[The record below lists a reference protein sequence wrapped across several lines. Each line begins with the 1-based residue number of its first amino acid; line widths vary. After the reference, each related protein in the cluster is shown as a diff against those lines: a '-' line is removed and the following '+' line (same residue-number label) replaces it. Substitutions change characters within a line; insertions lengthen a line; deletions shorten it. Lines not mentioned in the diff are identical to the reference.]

1 MRISVIGCGYL
12 GAVHAA
18 TLASMG
24 HTVVGIDVDAAKVEQ
39 LGRGAAPFFEPGL
52 DELLRDGIATARLS
66 FSTDFADA
74 AGSQLH
80 FLCVGTPQS
89 KTSGGADLSYVVAAT
104 EALLP
109 HLAAGSAVVGKSTV
123 PVGTVDMLRGVLFP
137 RPDVLLGW
145 NPEFLRQGTAV
156 KDSLVPDRLVYG
168 VPEDGVPADS
178 GPAGPA
184 SSANSG
190 PANTGPAG
198 TGARNT
204 GPANTGP
211 ASSAN
216 TGPADSGAPNTGP
229 ANTGPASSANSG
241 AAITAA
247 LDAVYA
253 PLLAA
258 GIPRL
263 VCNFATAELIKSASN
278 AYLATK
284 LSFINAMAEL
294 CDATGTDV
302 KQLGAA
308 MGMDPRIGGRY
319 LHAGLGFGGGCLPK
333 DIRSLRVQASGLGVD
348 SVDQWMDVVDSINR
362 DQRARTVKLAAELC
376 GGQLSGRRVTV
387 LGAAFKPDTDDIRD
401 SPALDVALQLA
412 SAGAHVTVTDPA
424 AINNAWLRYPQLRFE
439 PSTSQALEGAE
450 LVLLLTEWD
459 EYAAL
464 SPADAGALVRRRN
477 LLDARNVLDASV
489 WEADGWTVRGLG
501 RGSAPSPSA
510 AGITAAGTTAA
521 KPSPTKPSA
530 ATATQLSPA
539 GHRPG

>member
-24 HTVVGIDVDAAKVEQ
+24 HSVVGIDVDAAKVEQ

-52 DELLRDGIATARLS
+52 EELLRDGIATGRLG

-74 AGSQLH
+74 ARAQLH

-89 KTSGGADLSYVVAAT
+89 KTSDGADLSYLVAAT

-109 HLAAGSAVVGKSTV
+109 HLAARCAVVGKSTV
-123 PVGTVDMLRGVLFP
+123 PVGTVDMLRGVLSA
-137 RPDVLLGW
+137 RPDVPLGW

-168 VPEDGVPADS
+168 IPEDG
-178 GPAGPA
+178 
-184 SSANSG
+184 
-190 PANTGPAG
+190 
-198 TGARNT
+198 
-204 GPANTGP
+204 
-211 ASSAN
+211 
-216 TGPADSGAPNTGP
+216 
-229 ANTGPASSANSG
+229 SG
-241 AAITAA
+241 AAVTAA
-247 LDAVYA
+247 LDAVYE

-294 CDATGTDV
+294 CDATGADV

-308 MGMDPRIGGRY
+308 MGFDPRIGSRY

-333 DIRSLRVQASGLGVD
+333 DIRSLRVQAAGLGVH
-348 SVDQWMDVVDSINR
+348 SVDQWMAVVDSINQ
-362 DQRARTVKLAAELC
+362 DQRSRTVGLARELC
-376 GGQLSGRRVTV
+376 GGELGGRRVTV
-387 LGAAFKPDTDDIRD
+387 LGAAFKPDTDDIRY
-401 SPALDVALQLA
+401 SPALAVALQLA

-439 PSTSQALEGAE
+439 PSTTAALEGAE

-464 SPADAGALVRRRN
+464 RPADAGALVRRRT
-477 LLDARNVLDASV
+477 LLDARNALDAAA
-489 WEADGWTVRGLG
+489 WEAAGWTVRGLG
-501 RGSAPSPSA
+501 RGLPRGRATDPSEA
-510 AGITAAGTTAA
+510 AGQPLVPAGPTVAGT
-521 KPSPTKPSA
+521 P
-530 ATATQLSPA
+530 
-539 GHRPG
+539 R

>member
-1 MRISVIGCGYL
+1 MKISVIGCGYL

-24 HTVVGIDVDAAKVEQ
+24 HTVVGIDVDAGKVEQ

-52 DELLRDGIATARLS
+52 DELLLDGVTTGRLS

-74 AGSQLH
+74 AGAELH
-80 FLCVGTPQS
+80 FLCVGTPQA
-89 KTSGGADLSYVVAAT
+89 KTSDGADLSYLVAAT

-123 PVGTVDMLRGVLFP
+123 PVGTVDMLRGVLSP

-168 VPEDGVPADS
+168 VPDDGVPARP
-178 GPAGPA
+178 G
-184 SSANSG
+184 NSDD
-190 PANTGPAG
+190 
-198 TGARNT
+198 GAARPGNST
-204 GPANTGP
+204 DGLTRHSTTDTPTA
-211 ASSAN
+211 A
-216 TGPADSGAPNTGP
+216 TGPADPDP
-229 ANTGPASSANSG
+229 ARTRPADSG

-278 AYLATK
+278 AFLATK

-294 CDATGTDV
+294 CDATGADV

-308 MGMDPRIGGRY
+308 MGLDPRIGSRY

-333 DIRSLRVQASGLGVD
+333 DIRSLRVQAAGLGVD
-348 SVDQWMDVVDSINR
+348 SVDRWMDVVDSINR
-362 DQRARTVKLAAELC
+362 DQRSRTVGVARDLC
-376 GGQLSGRRVTV
+376 GGQLGGRRVTV

-424 AINNAWLRYPQLRFE
+424 AINNAWLRFPQLRFE
-439 PSTSQALEGAE
+439 PSTAQALDGAE

-459 EYAAL
+459 EYAGL
-464 SPADAGALVRRRN
+464 SPADAGALVRRRT
-477 LLDARNVLDASV
+477 LLDARNVLDASA
-489 WEADGWTVRGLG
+489 WAAEGWTVRGLG
-501 RGSAPSPSA
+501 RGR
-510 AGITAAGTTAA
+510 TAGTIT
-521 KPSPTKPSA
+521 TR
-530 ATATQLSPA
+530 LSTA
-539 GHRPG
+539 GHRLA

>member
-24 HTVVGIDVDAAKVEQ
+24 HSVVGIDVDAAKVEQ

-52 DELLRDGIATARLS
+52 DELLRDGVTTGRLS

-74 AGSQLH
+74 ARAQLH

-89 KTSGGADLSYVVAAT
+89 KTSDGADLSYLVAAT

-109 HLAAGSAVVGKSTV
+109 HLAARSAVVGKSTV
-123 PVGTVDMLRGVLFP
+123 PVGTVDMLRGVLSA

-168 VPEDGVPADS
+168 IPEDGSCGVGTPGDTLPDG
-178 GPAGPA
+178 GPAR
-184 SSANSG
+184 
-190 PANTGPAG
+190 TGPGNSSTPG
-198 TGARNT
+198 TGA
-204 GPANTGP
+204 AV
-211 ASSAN
+211 
-216 TGPADSGAPNTGP
+216 
-229 ANTGPASSANSG
+229 
-241 AAITAA
+241 TAV
-247 LDAVYA
+247 LDAVYE

-294 CDATGTDV
+294 CDATGADV

-308 MGMDPRIGGRY
+308 MGFDPRIGSRY

-333 DIRSLRVQASGLGVD
+333 DIRSLRVQAAGLGVD
-348 SVDQWMDVVDSINR
+348 SVDRWMAVVDSINQ
-362 DQRARTVKLAAELC
+362 DQRSRTVGLARELC
-376 GGQLSGRRVTV
+376 GGELGGRRVTV

-401 SPALDVALQLA
+401 SPALAVALQLA

-439 PSTSQALEGAE
+439 PSTTAALEGAE

-464 SPADAGALVRRRN
+464 RPAAAGALVRRRT
-477 LLDARNVLDASV
+477 LLDARNAVDAAA
-489 WEADGWTVRGLG
+489 WEAAGWTVRGLG
-501 RGSAPSPSA
+501 RGLRRGRATDPSEA
-510 AGITAAGTTAA
+510 ARQPLVPA
-521 KPSPTKPSA
+521 SPTI
-530 ATATQLSPA
+530 A
-539 GHRPG
+539 GPPR

>member
-1 MRISVIGCGYL
+1 MKISVIGCGYL

-24 HTVVGIDVDAAKVEQ
+24 HTVVGIDVDAGKVGQ
-39 LGRGAAPFFEPGL
+39 LGRGTAPFFEPGL
-52 DELLRDGIATARLS
+52 DELLRDGITTGRLS

-74 AGSQLH
+74 AGAQLH

-89 KTSGGADLSYVVAAT
+89 KTSDGADLSYLVAAT
-104 EALLP
+104 NALLP

-123 PVGTVDMLRGVLFP
+123 PVGTVDMLRGVLSP

-168 VPEDGVPADS
+168 VPEDGEPRD
-178 GPAGPA
+178 PA
-184 SSANSG
+184 SARPNNSDDG
-190 PANTGPAG
+190 ATRPGLTRPAINTG
-198 TGARNT
+198 NT
-204 GPANTGP
+204 R
-211 ASSAN
+211 
-216 TGPADSGAPNTGP
+216 PADSGA
-229 ANTGPASSANSG
+229 AL
-241 AAITAA
+241 TAA

-294 CDATGTDV
+294 CDATGADV

-308 MGMDPRIGGRY
+308 MGLDPRIGGRY

-333 DIRSLRVQASGLGVD
+333 DIRSLRVQAAGLGVD
-348 SVDQWMDVVDSINR
+348 SVNRWMDVVDAINR
-362 DQRARTVKLAAELC
+362 DQRSRTVAVARELC
-376 GGQLSGRRVTV
+376 GGQLGGRRVTV

-424 AINNAWLRYPQLRFE
+424 AINNAWLRFPQLRFE
-439 PSTSQALEGAE
+439 PSTAQALDGAE

-459 EYAAL
+459 EYTGL
-464 SPADAGALVRRRN
+464 SPAGAGPLVRRRA

-489 WEADGWTVRGLG
+489 WEAEGWTVRGLG
-501 RGSAPSPSA
+501 RGH
-510 AGITAAGTTAA
+510 TAGTIT
-521 KPSPTKPSA
+521 TGLSA
-530 ATATQLSPA
+530 A

>member
-1 MRISVIGCGYL
+1 VKISVIGCGYL

-52 DELLRDGIATARLS
+52 DELLRDGVGNGRLS

-74 AGSQLH
+74 AAAQLH

-89 KTSGGADLSYVVAAT
+89 KTSDGADLSYLVAAT

-123 PVGTVDMLRGVLFP
+123 PVGTVDMLRGVLSP

-168 VPEDGVPADS
+168 VPEDGASGNGNPDG
-178 GPAGPA
+178 GPALRGTPTSAANPGPA
-184 SSANSG
+184 ATRPS
-190 PANTGPAG
+190 
-198 TGARNT
+198 
-204 GPANTGP
+204 
-211 ASSAN
+211 
-216 TGPADSGAPNTGP
+216 DSRAP
-229 ANTGPASSANSG
+229 
-241 AAITAA
+241 ITAA

-294 CDATGTDV
+294 CDATGADV
-302 KQLGAA
+302 KQLGTA
-308 MGMDPRIGGRY
+308 MGLDPRIGGRY

-333 DIRSLRVQASGLGVD
+333 DIRSLRVQAAGLGVD
-348 SVDQWMDVVDSINR
+348 SVDRWMDVVDSINR
-362 DQRARTVKLAAELC
+362 DQRSRTVAAAAELC
-376 GGQLSGRRVTV
+376 GGRLGGRRVSV

-439 PSTSQALEGAE
+439 PSTAQALDGAE

-464 SPADAGALVRRRN
+464 SPADAGTRVRRRT
-477 LLDARNVLDASV
+477 LLDARNILDAST
-489 WEADGWTVRGLG
+489 WEAEGWTVRGLG
-501 RGSAPSPSA
+501 RGR
-510 AGITAAGTTAA
+510 
-521 KPSPTKPSA
+521 
-530 ATATQLSPA
+530 ATGARNIGA
-539 GHRPG
+539 HAHG